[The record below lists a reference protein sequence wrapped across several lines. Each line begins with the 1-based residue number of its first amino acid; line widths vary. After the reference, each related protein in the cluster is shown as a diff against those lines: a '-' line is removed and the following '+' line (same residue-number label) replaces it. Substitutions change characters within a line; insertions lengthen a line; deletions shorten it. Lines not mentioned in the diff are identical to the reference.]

1 MPHGGAQGKKAVER
15 LAERSTVGM
24 QSDSK
29 GGGESKSKSGDF
41 GGYGGDEPLQS
52 SGATAGAYTRSH
64 FRST

>member
-1 MPHGGAQGKKAVER
+1 
-15 LAERSTVGM
+15 M